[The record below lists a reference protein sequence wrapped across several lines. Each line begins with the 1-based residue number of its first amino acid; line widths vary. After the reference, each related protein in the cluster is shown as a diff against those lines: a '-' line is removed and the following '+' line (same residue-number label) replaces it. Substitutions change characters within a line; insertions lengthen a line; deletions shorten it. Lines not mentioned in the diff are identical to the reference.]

1 MARILLAED
10 ELSMR
15 HFLTSALEKAGH
27 SVTPCEDGLAAFAQ
41 LKSSPEFFD
50 LLLADIIMPGMDGI
64 ELSQKATRLNPAI
77 KVLFITGFAG
87 MATRSSGEA
96 GQEHARVLS
105 KPFHLNQL
113 VQQIDDLLA

>member
-10 ELSMR
+10 DASMR
-15 HFLTSALEKAGH
+15 HFITNALEKAGH
-27 SVTPCEDGLAAFAQ
+27 AVTPCEDGLAALAAVETA
-41 LKSSPEFFD
+41 PDGHD

-64 ELSQKATRLNPAI
+64 ELSQKATRLCPAL

-87 MATRSSGEA
+87 MATHGSGEA

-113 VQQIDDLLA
+113 VQQINDILG